1 MRYRKTARM
10 LVVSAL
16 ALSVAACA
24 GPELKISKIDKPDAE
39 GLIKYKLVS
48 STLVFAHQPDK
59 DGKPRKDTMT
69 VASAPVTVDELGLF
83 GIAGKTWSEAWG
95 VETRLSAT
103 YRSPQS
109 DQLEKI
115 GVQVEDKR
123 VAIINAIGGAVVSL
137 AGLGVLGFSP
147 ADAPEKPE
155 ATLPDGIDFHA
166 FMKAAHDNPKCMQ
179 DSARLQAEG
188 KGKEFVC
195 TDLELSGPG
204 GWRADMKIG
213 PAPASAAARESL
225 AFPLS
230 GAVMIYPAC
239 RNLTIEV
246 YKGTSAAR
254 TVEAVKGSLLVAD
267 ADWIETASVPY
278 KGSVTFNVPCGAS
291 TSNEGGSAATGAD
304 YVGALLAQAKSVKD
318 ALAKKNEAGAK

>member
-1 MRYRKTARM
+1 MRYWKTARI

-24 GPELKISKIDKPDAE
+24 GPELKISKIDKPDTE

-48 STLVFAHQPDK
+48 STLVFGYQPDK
-59 DGKPRKDTMT
+59 DGKPKKDTMT
-69 VASAPVTVDELGLF
+69 VASAPVAVDELGLY

-137 AGLGVLGFSP
+137 AGLGILGFGP
-147 ADAPEKPE
+147 AEE
-155 ATLPDGIDFHA
+155 GGSTLPAGIDFYA
-166 FMKAAHDNPKCMQ
+166 FMKTAHANPKCKQ
-179 DSARLQAEG
+179 GAEQLAATG

-195 TDLELSGPG
+195 TDLELSGLG
-204 GWRADMKIG
+204 DWRADMKIG

-225 AFPLS
+225 TFPLS
-230 GAVMIYPAC
+230 GPVMIYPAC

-246 YKGTSAAR
+246 YKGSSASR

-291 TSNEGGSAATGAD
+291 TSNEGGSATTGAD

-318 ALAKKNEAGAK
+318 ALAKNNETGAK